1 MRFEDAEFI
10 PVSRWDFHFLTI
22 LRYPGERAIL
32 PRPGER
38 AILPREDASPRPPL
52 AESVFG
58 ARSSAGATEG
68 CGVGMAW
75 RHREA
80 PGGRVELG
88 TRSRF

>member
-22 LRYPGERAIL
+22 LRY
-32 PRPGER
+32 PGER